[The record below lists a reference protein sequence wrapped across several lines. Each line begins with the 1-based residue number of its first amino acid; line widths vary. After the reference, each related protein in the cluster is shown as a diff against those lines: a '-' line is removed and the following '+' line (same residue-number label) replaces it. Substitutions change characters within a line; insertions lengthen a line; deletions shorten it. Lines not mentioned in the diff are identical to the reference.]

1 MDAGK
6 VARTGLKRHVLM
18 ARLKNGLV
26 VPGLLD
32 SRRQQQVRFEEPEHI
47 GHHSGAR
54 PLDASEQRDTL
65 RFGRARGVRR
75 TAPRHN
81 ARSQGNCRR
90 RFRLIVAACDRS
102 NSHSRT
108 AGAPVGRCRS
118 SQSWGSWRPRRRPSP
133 AAGRGACWRRRR
145 CLRCSCGGRAWL
157 GTDGESSGPE
167 SRSCG
172 GSAAVACW
180 CRAVQFCLRGVPLLR
195 NSRAGRGPPCF
206 GFFSPSTP
214 PGGRRHAARDGQ
226 AERCLMR
233 RGEATRKLA
242 PMRRAHASRR
252 RPESRV
258 TANRALVNCALT
270 SLTQPRHMLGRTVI
284 ARALLAEI
292 CIHAALSSNQT
303 GRGTGTRRRPGL
315 TRRTWR
321 IAPRGPAAAAA
332 AGRRRSRSGVARGR
346 FGRARSRALARL
358 CVWRCAMPHTRMHA
372 RALALALAPRYSD
385 MGHET

>member
-32 SRRQQQVRFEEPEHI
+32 SRRQQQVRFEEPEHV

-172 GSAAVACW
+172 GSAAVGVGRCSFVF
-180 CRAVQFCLRGVPLLR
+180 AVCHFFATAVP
-195 NSRAGRGPPCF
+195 
-206 GFFSPSTP
+206 
-214 PGGRRHAARDGQ
+214 
-226 AERCLMR
+226 
-233 RGEATRKLA
+233 
-242 PMRRAHASRR
+242 
-252 RPESRV
+252 
-258 TANRALVNCALT
+258 
-270 SLTQPRHMLGRTVI
+270 
-284 ARALLAEI
+284 
-292 CIHAALSSNQT
+292 
-303 GRGTGTRRRPGL
+303 
-315 TRRTWR
+315 
-321 IAPRGPAAAAA
+321 
-332 AGRRRSRSGVARGR
+332 GVARHVSGFLVLR
-346 FGRARSRALARL
+346 LRRAAAVTPPVMGKPSAASCDAVKRRGS
-358 CVWRCAMPHTRMHA
+358 WRR
-372 RALALALAPRYSD
+372 
-385 MGHET
+385 